1 MSPSMENRSTP
12 VTPSHAEIAALAET
26 IFVKS
31 GRIPGRDVEN
41 WLAAEAQLKQQ
52 QDKRKAET
60 TESKPEQQK
69 NELKTKRLN
78 RSQPGR
84 SQLVSTR

>member
-1 MSPSMENRSTP
+1 MENPSTP
-12 VTPSHAEIAALAET
+12 VTPSHEEIAALAET

-52 QDKRKAET
+52 QNKRKIQT
-60 TESKPEQQK
+60 TESKSEQPK
-69 NELKTKRLN
+69 NELKVKRLN
-78 RSQPGR
+78 RSQSER

>member
-1 MSPSMENRSTP
+1 MENRSTP
-12 VTPSHAEIAALAET
+12 VNPSHAEIAALAEA

-52 QDKRKAET
+52 QEKRKTET

-84 SQLVSTR
+84 PQLVSTR